1 MDIHGGKAVMLGKT
15 NYLSNLYQV
24 IPIAITVEGA
34 NILTRS
40 MIIFGQGLMRCH
52 PFLKDELESLER
64 KDYSLFNNILGSHL
78 AHQASVK
85 VKSLVFALS
94 CGLLAKAPENVR
106 GVNKPYYRQLASVS
120 ASYAFLV
127 EMVLMKYGPGIKFQ
141 ESMNGLFA
149 DLLIKMYGIS
159 TLLKYSE
166 KLDSNVDNLIQWT
179 VEQRIHQSQ
188 ILLKE
193 ICDQFKFSIFFKWI
207 VLPWG
212 INQTKPTISLQN
224 KVINLLINNQ
234 QLKDSLTKDV
244 LFIQDSPLD
253 ELEQAYKLAIEAEK
267 VYKRVKYVDT
277 LDAIDALLD
286 QQQIN
291 QQEHQLLLN
300 LTELR
305 QKVLAVDDYED

>member
-1 MDIHGGKAVMLGKT
+1 
-15 NYLSNLYQV
+15 
-24 IPIAITVEGA
+24 
-34 NILTRS
+34 
-40 MIIFGQGLMRCH
+40 
-52 PFLKDELESLER
+52 
-64 KDYSLFNNILGSHL
+64 
-78 AHQASVK
+78 
-85 VKSLVFALS
+85 
-94 CGLLAKAPENVR
+94 
-106 GVNKPYYRQLASVS
+106 
-120 ASYAFLV
+120 
-127 EMVLMKYGPGIKFQ
+127 
-141 ESMNGLFA
+141 
-149 DLLIKMYGIS
+149 MYGIS

-166 KLDSNVDNLIQWT
+166 KLGSNVDNLIQWT
-179 VEQRIHQSQ
+179 IEQRIHQSQ

-212 INQTKPTISLQN
+212 INQTKPAISLQN
-224 KVINLLINNQ
+224 KVINLLINDE

-244 LFIQDSPLD
+244 LFIKDSPLD